1 MGLLN
6 LLDIDANIVS
16 TAKEI
21 MELYLDSLKAYIKDN
36 KPFSEEELL
45 LACTVEMRDNFKC
58 VGYRS
63 KLTELLKQLFCF
75 MVLGSSTCSKN
86 YESGDFKSGID
97 RFLYYFKL
105 NCESLENIL
114 ESIDRLD
121 VTIIVDLMLSRF
133 YENLVNNRE

>member
-1 MGLLN
+1 MG

-21 MELYLDSLKAYIKDN
+21 MELHPDSLKAYIKDN
-36 KPFSEEELL
+36 KPFSKEELL

-58 VGYRS
+58 VRYRN
-63 KLTELLKQLFCF
+63 KLSELLKQLFCF
-75 MVLGSSTCSKN
+75 MVLSSSTCSKN

-114 ESIDRLD
+114 ESIDNLD

-133 YENLVNNRE
+133 YENLVESRE

>member
-6 LLDIDANIVS
+6 NIDANIVS

-21 MELYLDSLKAYIKDN
+21 MELYPDSLKAYIKDN

-58 VGYRS
+58 VGYRN
-63 KLTELLKQLFCF
+63 KLSELLKQLFCF
-75 MVLGSSTCSKN
+75 MVLGSSTCRKD
-86 YESGDFKSGID
+86 YERGDFKSGID
-97 RFLYYFKL
+97 DFLYYFKL

-114 ESIDRLD
+114 ESIDSLD
-121 VTIIVDLMLSRF
+121 VTVIVDLMLSRF
-133 YENLVNNRE
+133 YENLVSNRE

>member
-1 MGLLN
+1 MG

-21 MELYLDSLKAYIKDN
+21 MELYPDSLKAYIKDN
-36 KPFSEEELL
+36 KPFSKEELL

-58 VGYRS
+58 VRYRN
-63 KLTELLKQLFCF
+63 KLSELLKQLFCF
-75 MVLGSSTCSKN
+75 MVLSSSTCSKN

-114 ESIDRLD
+114 ESIDNLD
-121 VTIIVDLMLSRF
+121 VTIIVDLMLSRL
-133 YENLVNNRE
+133 YENLVENRE

>member
-1 MGLLN
+1 MG

-21 MELYLDSLKAYIKDN
+21 MELYPDSLKAYIKDN

-75 MVLGSSTCSKN
+75 MVLSSSTCSKN

-97 RFLYYFKL
+97 KFLYYFKL

-121 VTIIVDLMLSRF
+121 VTVIVDLMLSRF
-133 YENLVNNRE
+133 YENLVSNRE

>member
-1 MGLLN
+1 MG

-21 MELYLDSLKAYIKDN
+21 MELYPDSLKAYIKDN
-36 KPFSEEELL
+36 KPFSKEELL

-58 VGYRS
+58 VRYRN
-63 KLTELLKQLFCF
+63 KLSELLKQLFCF
-75 MVLGSSTCSKN
+75 MVLSSSTCSKN

-114 ESIDRLD
+114 ESIDSLD
-121 VTIIVDLMLSRF
+121 ITIIVDLMLSRF
-133 YENLVNNRE
+133 YENLVESRE